1 MAWITPKTDWKSSD
15 YFNADDY
22 NRIKNN
28 LLQLSYMVGTLY
40 ITTDLDGDV
49 LPDATYID
57 RPSAYKLNQIELR
70 LASLAD
76 LVGADFGDSVTFSDF
91 GLSIRFDELNRIES
105 ASLDLYNMVKNQLS
119 ALPMLSFRLGLQE
132 HTPFRF

>member
-1 MAWITPKTDWKSSD
+1 MAWITPKTDWKSTD
-15 YFNADDY
+15 YFNAVDY

-28 LLQLSYMVGTLY
+28 LSQISNMVGTLY
-40 ITTDLDGDV
+40 LTTNLDGEI
-49 LPDATYID
+49 LPDATYVD

-76 LVGADFGDSVTFSDF
+76 LVDADFGDSVTFSDF

-105 ASLDLYNMVKNQLS
+105 ASLTLYNMVKNQLS
-119 ALPMLSFRLGLQE
+119 ALPMLSFRLGLQG

>member
-1 MAWITPKTDWKSSD
+1 MAWITPKTDWKSTD
-15 YFNADDY
+15 YFNAVDY

-28 LLQLSYMVGTLY
+28 LLQISNMVSTLY
-40 ITTDLDGDV
+40 LTTNLDGEI
-49 LPDATYID
+49 LPDATYVD

-76 LVGADFGDSVTFSDF
+76 LVDADFGDSVTFSDF

-105 ASLDLYNMVKNQLS
+105 ASFSLYNMIRNQLS
-119 ALPMLSFRLGLQE
+119 ALPMLSFRLGLQG

>member
-1 MAWITPKTDWKSSD
+1 MAWITPKTDWVSTD
-15 YFNADDY
+15 YFNAVDY

-28 LLQLSYMVGTLY
+28 LSQISNMVGTLY
-40 ITTDLDGDV
+40 LTTNLDGEI
-49 LPDATYID
+49 LPDATYVD

-76 LVGADFGDSVTFSDF
+76 LVDADFGDSVTFSDF

-105 ASLDLYNMVKNQLS
+105 ASLTLYNMVKNQLS
-119 ALPMLSFRLGLQE
+119 ALPMLSFRLGLQG

>member
-40 ITTDLDGDV
+40 ITTDLDGEV

-70 LASLAD
+70 LESLAD
-76 LVGADFGDSVTFSDF
+76 LVGKDFGDSVTFTDF

>member
-1 MAWITPKTDWKSSD
+1 MAWITPKTDWKSTD
-15 YFNADDY
+15 YFNAVDY

-28 LLQLSYMVGTLY
+28 LLQISNMVGTLY
-40 ITTDLDGDV
+40 LTTNLDGEI
-49 LPDATYID
+49 LPDATYVD

-76 LVGADFGDSVTFSDF
+76 LVDADFGNSVTFSDF

-105 ASLDLYNMVKNQLS
+105 ASLTLYNMVKNQLS
-119 ALPMLSFRLGLQE
+119 ALPMLSFRLGLQG

>member
-1 MAWITPKTDWKSSD
+1 MAWITPKTDWKSTD
-15 YFNADDY
+15 YFNAVDY

-28 LLQLSYMVGTLY
+28 LLQISNMVGTLY
-40 ITTDLDGDV
+40 LTTNLDGEI
-49 LPDATYID
+49 LPDATYVD

-76 LVGADFGDSVTFSDF
+76 LVDADFGDSVTFSDF

-105 ASLDLYNMVKNQLS
+105 ASFSLYNMIRNQLS
-119 ALPMLSFRLGLQE
+119 ALPMLSFRLGLQG

>member
-1 MAWITPKTDWKSSD
+1 MAWITPKTDWVSTD
-15 YFNADDY
+15 YFNAVDY

-28 LLQLSYMVGTLY
+28 LDQISDMVGSLY
-40 ITTDLDGDV
+40 LTTELDGEI
-49 LPDATYID
+49 LPDATYVD

-105 ASLDLYNMVKNQLS
+105 ASLTLYNMVKNQLS
-119 ALPMLSFRLGLQE
+119 ALPMLSFGLGLQE